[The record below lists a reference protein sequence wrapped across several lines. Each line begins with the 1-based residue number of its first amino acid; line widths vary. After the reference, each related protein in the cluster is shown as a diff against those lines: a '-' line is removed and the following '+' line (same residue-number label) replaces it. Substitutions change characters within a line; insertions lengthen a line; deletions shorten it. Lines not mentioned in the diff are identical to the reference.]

1 MTRATPPPAVLVAA
15 VAWARGKWAE
25 LASLWRRSLQLRVV
39 ASTLALSSAMLLVL
53 GLVLQTQITN
63 GLLEAKVDAALKQ
76 ATVSRDLVKQELG
89 SVDLATESV
98 AGKLISARN
107 RLASP
112 PSGDDNGDLSAA
124 GAGTFTSVLV
134 DGKAGGQDPPS
145 SGPVSEVPAELR
157 AAVLQDKFAHKIT
170 TVTRDSGQVTMV
182 AVGIPVVT
190 PSRTLQL
197 YLLFPLTGE
206 QQTLQ
211 LVQNTLLLGG
221 LLLTLLLAG
230 IASLVTRQ
238 VVSPVRQAAEV
249 AERFADGHLEE
260 RMPVAGED
268 DVARLAVSFNEMASS
283 IQDQIR
289 RLEEFGALQRRFTS
303 DVSHELRTPLTTV
316 RMAADTL
323 HDARADLPPA
333 LARSTELMVDE
344 LDRFESLLG
353 DLLEISRLD
362 AGVAELSVE
371 PLDARAVV
379 SGVVEAVRPL
389 AAGSGSA
396 IELVVPAQEVTAE
409 LDQRRVARIL
419 RNLLANALDHG
430 EGRPIMVWLGADEHA
445 VAVLVRDY
453 GVGLRHGEEELVFNR
468 FWRADPSRN
477 RRTGGTGLGLS
488 ISLEDARL
496 HGGWLQAWG
505 EPAAGAAFRLTLP
518 RQQGTP
524 LLRSPLPMPAGPD
537 VQPAEPAPAEA
548 TPAPAHEPAGTQRW
562 HPMVT
567 VPPRDGKDAP

>member
-1 MTRATPPPAVLVAA
+1 MTRAVPQPAVFVAA
-15 VAWARGKWAE
+15 DAWLRGKWAE
-25 LASLWRRSLQLRVV
+25 LASAWRRSLQLRVV
-39 ASTLALSSAMLLVL
+39 ASTLSLSSAMLLVL
-53 GLVLQTQITN
+53 GMVLQTQITN
-63 GLLEAKVDAALKQ
+63 GLLEAKVNAALKQ
-76 ATVSRDLVKQELG
+76 ATISRDLVKRELDR
-89 SVDLATESV
+89 VDLATESADSV
-98 AGKLISARN
+98 KDKLTSARN

-112 PSGDDNGDLSAA
+112 PPGDAGEVAPS
-124 GAGTFTSVLV
+124 GAGTFFSVLV
-134 DGKAGGQDPPS
+134 DGKAGGDNVAS
-145 SGPVSEVPAELR
+145 SGPIQEVPGELQT
-157 AAVLQDKFAHKIT
+157 AVLQDKFAHKIT
-170 TVTRDSGQVTMV
+170 TVSRDSGQVTMIAAGV
-182 AVGIPVVT
+182 PVVT

-197 YLLFPLTGE
+197 YLLVPLTGE
-206 QQTLQ
+206 QQTLE

-238 VVSPVRQAAEV
+238 VVSPVRQAVEV

-268 DVARLAVSFNEMASS
+268 DMARLAVSFNAMASS

-323 HDARADLPPA
+323 HDSRADLPPV
-333 LARSTELMVDE
+333 LARSTELLVDE

-362 AGVAELSVE
+362 AGVADLH
-371 PLDARAVV
+371 LDTLDMRAVV
-379 SGVVEAVRPL
+379 RGAVDAVRPL
-389 AAGSGSA
+389 ATSSGS
-396 IELVVPAQEVTAE
+396 IVELTMPDAEVTAE

-419 RNLLANALDHG
+419 RNLLGNALDHG
-430 EGRPIMVWLGADEHA
+430 EGRPVQVRLSADEHA

-453 GVGLRHGEEELVFNR
+453 GVGLRGGEEQLVFNR

-496 HGGWLQAWG
+496 HGGWLEAWG
-505 EPAAGAAFRLTLP
+505 EPGAGAAFRLTLP
-518 RQQGTP
+518 RQHGTP
-524 LLRSPLPMPAGPD
+524 LLRSPIALPSDHAEPMPA
-537 VQPAEPAPAEA
+537 PA
-548 TPAPAHEPAGTQRW
+548 
-562 HPMVT
+562 MVT
-567 VPPRDGKDAP
+567 VPPETRSQDVEFPH

>member
-1 MTRATPPPAVLVAA
+1 MTRATPPPAAFVAT
-15 VAWARGKWAE
+15 VAWLRGQWAQFT
-25 LASLWRRSLQLRVV
+25 SLWRRSLQLRVV

-63 GLLEAKVDAALKQ
+63 GLLQAKVDAALKQ
-76 ATVSRDLVKQELG
+76 ATISRDLVKRELDR
-89 SVDLATESV
+89 VDLATESTDSV
-98 AGKLISARN
+98 RDKLTSARN

-112 PSGDDNGDLSAA
+112 PPGDDGEVAPS

-134 DGKAGGQDPPS
+134 DGKAGGENLAS
-145 SGPVSEVPAELR
+145 SGPIQEVPVELQT
-157 AAVLQDKFAHKIT
+157 AVLQDKFAHKIT
-170 TVTRDSGQVTMV
+170 TVAREPGKVTMV
-182 AVGIPVVT
+182 AVGVPVVT

-197 YLLFPLTGE
+197 YLLFPLSGE

-238 VVSPVRQAAEV
+238 VVTPVRQAAEV

-260 RMPVAGED
+260 RMPVSGED
-268 DVARLAVSFNEMASS
+268 DVARLAVSFNEMAGS
-283 IQDQIR
+283 IQDQIG

-323 HDARADLPPA
+323 HDSRADLPPV
-333 LARSTELMVDE
+333 LARSTELLVDE

-362 AGVAELSVE
+362 AGVADLHVE
-371 PLDARAVV
+371 TLDARAVLRLAV
-379 SGVVEAVRPL
+379 DAVRPL
-389 AAGSGSA
+389 AATSGSR
-396 IELVVPAQEVTAE
+396 IELTMPDDEVDAE

-419 RNLLANALDHG
+419 RNLLGNALDHG
-430 EGRPIMVWLGADEHA
+430 EGGPVQVRLGADEHA

-453 GVGLRHGEEELVFNR
+453 GVGLRAGEQELVFNR

-496 HGGWLQAWG
+496 HGGWLEAWG
-505 EPAAGAAFRLTLP
+505 ERGAGAAFRLTLP

-524 LLRSPLPMPAGPD
+524 LLRSPLPLPSGR
-537 VQPAEPAPAEA
+537 AEPPPSEVAMA
-548 TPAPAHEPAGTQRW
+548 
-562 HPMVT
+562 T
-567 VPPRDGKDAP
+567 VPPHSRSEDVEYPH

>member
-1 MTRATPPPAVLVAA
+1 MTRATPPPAVLVTA
-15 VAWARGKWAE
+15 VAWLRGRWADFT
-25 LASLWRRSLQLRVV
+25 SLWRRSLQMRVV
-39 ASTLALSSAMLLVL
+39 SSTLALSSAMLLVL
-53 GLVLQTQITN
+53 GLMLQTQITN
-63 GLLEAKVDAALKQ
+63 GLLQAKVEAALKQ
-76 ATVSRDLVKQELG
+76 ATISRDLVKKELDA
-89 SVDLATESV
+89 VDLSTESV
-98 AGKLISARN
+98 AGKLTSARN

-112 PSGDDNGDLSAA
+112 PSGDTGDVTPS

-134 DGKAGGQDPPS
+134 DGKAGGQNPPS
-145 SGPVSEVPAELR
+145 SGPIGDVPAELQQ
-157 AAVLQDKFAHKIT
+157 AVLADKFAHKIT
-170 TVTRDSGQVTMV
+170 TVNRESGPVTMI
-182 AVGIPVVT
+182 AVGLPVAT
-190 PSRTLQL
+190 PSATLQL
-197 YLLFPLTGE
+197 YLLFPLSGE
-206 QQTLQ
+206 QQTLR

-238 VVSPVRQAAEV
+238 VVTPVRQAAEV

-260 RMPVAGED
+260 RMTVSGED

-283 IQDQIR
+283 IQHQIR

-323 HDARADLPPA
+323 HDARRDLPPV
-333 LARSTELMVDE
+333 LARSTELLVDE

-362 AGVAELSVE
+362 AGVADLLVE
-371 PLDARAVV
+371 PLDVRAVV
-379 SGVVEAVRPL
+379 RGVVDSVRPL

-396 IELVVPAQEVTAE
+396 IVLTMPDDEVTAE

-419 RNLLANALDHG
+419 RNLLGNALDHG
-430 EGRPIMVWLGADEHA
+430 EGHPIRVRLAADEHA

-453 GVGLRHGEEELVFNR
+453 GVGLRDGEEELVFNR

-496 HGGWLQAWG
+496 HGGWLEAWG
-505 EPAAGAAFRLTLP
+505 EPGAGAAFRLTLP
-518 RQQGTP
+518 RLQGEP
-524 LLRSPLPMPAGPD
+524 LLRSPLPMPSG
-537 VQPAEPAPAEA
+537 PAE
-548 TPAPAHEPAGTQRW
+548 PAHEPA
-562 HPMVT
+562 MVT
-567 VPPRDGKDAP
+567 VPPDNRSDDVESGR

>member
-1 MTRATPPPAVLVAA
+1 MIRATPVPAALAVA
-15 VAWARGKWAE
+15 VAWARGRWAE
-25 LASLWRRSLQLRVV
+25 FATLWRRSLQLRVV

-76 ATVSRDLVKQELG
+76 AAVSRDLVKQELAG
-89 SVDLATESV
+89 VDLATESV
-98 AGKLISARN
+98 AGKLTSALN

-112 PSGDDNGDLSAA
+112 QAGDNGDISAS

-134 DGKAGGQDPPS
+134 DGKAGGVKPPS
-145 SGPVSEVPAELR
+145 SGPVGEVPGELQ

-170 TVTRDSGQVTMV
+170 TVARESGPVTMV
-182 AVGIPVVT
+182 AVGVPVVT

-206 QQTLQ
+206 QQTLR

-323 HDARADLPPA
+323 HDARAALPAA

-362 AGVAELSVE
+362 AGVAELSTDT
-371 PLDARAVV
+371 LDVRAVLQAAV
-379 SGVVEAVRPL
+379 DTVRPL
-389 AAGSGSA
+389 VTTSGST
-396 IELVVPAQEVTAE
+396 IELTMPAAEVTAE

-430 EGRPIMVWLGADEHA
+430 ESRPIQVRLGADEHA

-453 GVGLRHGEEELVFNR
+453 GVGLRDGEQGLVFNR

-505 EPAAGAAFRLTLP
+505 EPGAGAAFRLTLP

-524 LLRSPLPMPAGPD
+524 LLRSPLPLPPGR
-537 VQPAEPAPAEA
+537 AEPAFDTAPEPPAA
-548 TPAPAHEPAGTQRW
+548 RMPEPAREAARE
-562 HPMVT
+562 PAMVT
-567 VPPRDGKDAP
+567 APSDGSGEQP

>member
-1 MTRATPPPAVLVAA
+1 MTRATPPPAALVAA
-15 VAWARGKWAE
+15 VAWLRGRWAHF
-25 LASLWRRSLQLRVV
+25 ASLWRRSLQLRVV

-53 GLVLQTQITN
+53 GLALQTQITN
-63 GLLEAKVDAALKQ
+63 GLLEAKVNAALKQ
-76 ATVSRDLVKQELG
+76 AAISRDQVKRELDR
-89 SVDLATESV
+89 VDLATESPDSV
-98 AGKLISARN
+98 RDKLTSALN
-107 RLASP
+107 RLASSP
-112 PSGDDNGDLSAA
+112 LGDAGEVAPS

-134 DGKAGGQDPPS
+134 DGKAAVDNPAS
-145 SGPVSEVPAELR
+145 SGRIQEVPDELR

-182 AVGIPVVT
+182 AVGVPVVT

-238 VVSPVRQAAEV
+238 VVTPVRQAAEV

-289 RLEEFGALQRRFTS
+289 QLEEFGALQRRFTS

-323 HDARADLPPA
+323 HDGRHDLPPV
-333 LARSTELMVDE
+333 LARSTELLVDE

-362 AGVAELSVE
+362 AGVADLSLETVD
-371 PLDARAVV
+371 LRSIVR
-379 SGVVEAVRPL
+379 GVVDAVRPL
-389 AAGSGSA
+389 TAGSGST
-396 IELVVPAQEVTAE
+396 IELTMPDTEVTAE
-409 LDQRRVARIL
+409 LDPRRVARIL
-419 RNLLANALDHG
+419 RNLLGNALDHG
-430 EGRPIMVWLGADEHA
+430 EGRPVQVRLGADEHA
-445 VAVLVRDY
+445 VALLVRDY
-453 GVGLRHGEEELVFNR
+453 GVGLRAGEEELVFNR

-496 HGGWLQAWG
+496 HGGWLEAWG
-505 EPAAGAAFRLTLP
+505 EHGAGAAFRLTLP
-518 RQQGTP
+518 RQPGTP
-524 LLRSPLPMPAGPD
+524 LLRSPLPLPLAGSPARASRP
-537 VQPAEPAPAEA
+537 ERPAPEA
-548 TPAPAHEPAGTQRW
+548 AMA
-562 HPMVT
+562 T
-567 VPPRDGKDAP
+567 VPPDTRSEDVESPQ

>member
-1 MTRATPPPAVLVAA
+1 MTRATPPPAIFVAA
-15 VAWARGKWAE
+15 AAWMRGQWAKFT
-25 LASLWRRSLQLRVV
+25 ALWRRSLQLRVV

-53 GLVLQTQITN
+53 GLVLQTQITD
-63 GLLEAKVDAALKQ
+63 GLLRAKVDAALKQ
-76 ATVSRDLVKQELG
+76 ATVSRDLVKRELDR
-89 SVDLATESV
+89 VDLATESAESV
-98 AGKLISARN
+98 RNKLTSARN

-112 PSGDDNGDLSAA
+112 PSGDTGEVAPS
-124 GAGTFTSVLV
+124 GAGTFNSVLV
-134 DGKAGGQDPPS
+134 DGKAGTDNPAS
-145 SGPVSEVPAELR
+145 SGRLQEVPEELR
-157 AAVLQDKFAHKIT
+157 TAVLQDKFAHKIT
-170 TVTRDSGQVTMV
+170 TVRRDGGPVTMV
-182 AVGIPVVT
+182 AVGVPVVT

-260 RMPVAGED
+260 RMPVSGED
-268 DVARLAVSFNEMASS
+268 DVARLAVSFNEMAGS

-323 HDARADLPPA
+323 HDARHDLPA
-333 LARSTELMVDE
+333 VLARSTELLVDE
-344 LDRFESLLG
+344 VDRFESLLG

-362 AGVAELSVE
+362 AGMADLALET
-371 PLDARAVV
+371 LDVRGIVRNA
-379 SGVVEAVRPL
+379 VEAVRPL
-389 AAGSGSA
+389 AGGSP
-396 IELVVPAQEVTAE
+396 IELAMPDTEVTAE
-409 LDQRRVARIL
+409 VDHRRVARIL

-430 EGRPIMVWLGADEHA
+430 EGRPVHVWLGADEQA
-445 VAVLVRDY
+445 VAVVVRDY
-453 GVGLRHGEEELVFNR
+453 GIGLRAGEEDLVFNR

-496 HGGWLQAWG
+496 HRGWLEAWG
-505 EPAAGAAFRLTLP
+505 ERGMGAAFRLTLP
-518 RQQGTP
+518 RRQGTS
-524 LLRSPLPMPAGPD
+524 LLRSPLPLRP
-537 VQPAEPAPAEA
+537 VRAEPAMHA
-548 TPAPAHEPAGTQRW
+548 
-562 HPMVT
+562 
-567 VPPRDGKDAP
+567 VPPYGGDDVGSGH

>member
-1 MTRATPPPAVLVAA
+1 MIRATPPPAAFVAA
-15 VAWARGKWAE
+15 VAWSRGRWAE
-25 LASLWRRSLQLRVV
+25 FATLWRRSLQLRVV

-76 ATVSRDLVKQELG
+76 TAVSRDLVKQELAG
-89 SVDLATESV
+89 VDLATESV
-98 AGKLISARN
+98 AGKLTSALN

-112 PSGDDNGDLSAA
+112 QAGDNGDLSAS

-134 DGKAGGQDPPS
+134 DGKAGGVKPPS
-145 SGPVSEVPAELR
+145 SGPVGEVPAELQ

-170 TVTRDSGQVTMV
+170 TVARESGQVTMV
-182 AVGIPVVT
+182 AVGVPVVT

-206 QQTLQ
+206 QQTLR
-211 LVQNTLLLGG
+211 LVQNT

-249 AERFADGHLEE
+249 AERFADGHLEQ
-260 RMPVAGED
+260 RMPVTGED

-323 HDARADLPPA
+323 HDARAALPAA
-333 LARSTELMVDE
+333 LARSTELLVDE

-362 AGVAELSVE
+362 AGVAELLTDT
-371 PLDARAVV
+371 LDARAVLQAAV
-379 SGVVEAVRPL
+379 DAVRPL
-389 AAGSGSA
+389 ATTSGST
-396 IELVVPAQEVTAE
+396 IELAMPATEVTAE

-430 EGRPIMVWLGADEHA
+430 EGGPIQVRLGVDEHA
-445 VAVLVRDY
+445 IAVLVRDY
-453 GVGLRHGEEELVFNR
+453 GVGLRDGEQGLVFNR

-505 EPAAGAAFRLTLP
+505 EPGAGAAFRLTLP

-524 LLRSPLPMPAGPD
+524 LLRSPLPLPPGR
-537 VQPAEPAPAEA
+537 AEPAFTAVPVPEPPAAARGPE
-548 TPAPAHEPAGTQRW
+548 PPREPA
-562 HPMVT
+562 MVT
-567 VPPRDGKDAP
+567 APSDGSGEP